1 MDRIN
6 ELRLENRRLKQQ
18 IEDYENRVLALV
30 GNTIIEASGEGE
42 TKELLNEK
50 IIDFIRTSVDQI
62 NIVAPRIDAFYSTEI
77 RKAAERGLPVLLI
90 TRDRHLWEK
99 KQKILYDELNST
111 NGINVI
117 NNPHVNYLL
126 LYNSEIAMYSGGD
139 LDKEVLSNSVL
150 IITSI
155 KEAAKINKIADIF
168 TAMLPSFMR

>member
-62 NIVAPRIDAFYSTEI
+62 NIVAPRLDAFYSTEI
-77 RKAAERGLPVLLI
+77 RKAAERGMPVLLI
-90 TRDRHLWEK
+90 TRDRHLWDK
-99 KQKILYDELNST
+99 KQRLLYDELNST

-126 LYNSEIAMYSGGD
+126 LYNTEIAMYSGGD

-168 TAMLPSFMR
+168 TAMLPTFMR

>member
-30 GNTIIEASGEGE
+30 GSTIIEASGEGE
-42 TKELLNEK
+42 NKELLNEK
-50 IIDFIRTSVDQI
+50 IIDFIHTSVDQI
-62 NIVAPRIDAFYSTEI
+62 NIVAPRVDTFYSTEI
-77 RKAAERGLPVLLI
+77 RKAAERGIPILLI

-99 KQKILYDELNST
+99 KQRILYDELNST

-126 LYNSEIAMYSGGD
+126 LYNTEIAMYSGGD

-155 KEAAKINKIADIF
+155 TEAAKINKIADIF
-168 TAMLPSFMR
+168 TAMLPTFMR

>member
-62 NIVAPRIDAFYSTEI
+62 NIVAPRLDAFYCTEI
-77 RKAAERGLPVLLI
+77 RKAAERGMPVLLI
-90 TRDRHLWEK
+90 TRDRHLWDK
-99 KQKILYDELNST
+99 KQRILYDELNST

-126 LYNSEIAMYSGGD
+126 LYNTEIAMYSGGD

-168 TAMLPSFMR
+168 TAMLPTFMR